1 LYHQVSIFVGALDVA
16 LDGIDCSIGS
26 NPLLETLPYSS
37 VTPSSNSSPPLPPP
51 VAVTVSITQHINGLL
66 SAAISS
72 SPIVVHVRPT
82 ASNILTFLQACI
94 GSIQQNLH
102 SVHNYRR
109 TLALQHRPQIL
120 AALST
125 PDDVKIGCNICVV
138 VAPGLDDANVGLDF
152 RARLDVDVRV
162 HVENTQFDAKIK
174 RIAVAA
180 AVDMASAAAGLS
192 PHKVTNQIACI
203 QAVDLRG
210 SVSGAV
216 LCSSRI

>member
-1 LYHQVSIFVGALDVA
+1 MDVA
-16 LDGIDCSIGS
+16 LDGVDCSVGS

-37 VTPSSNSSPPLPPP
+37 ATPSSNYSPPPPPP

-72 SPIVVHVRPT
+72 SPIVVHVRPS
-82 ASNILTFLQACI
+82 ASNITTFLQSCI
-94 GSIQQNLH
+94 GTIRQNLH

-125 PDDVKIGCNICVV
+125 PDDVKIGCDICVV
-138 VAPGLDDANVGLDF
+138 AAPGLDDANVGLDF
-152 RARLDVDVRV
+152 RALLDVNVRV
-162 HVENTQFDAKIK
+162 HVEDIRFDAKVK

-216 LCSSRI
+216 LCSTRI